1 MRNTQEKVVT
11 CSVRVSDVAVKTVGK
26 SAHVV
31 IANLLQLHLA
41 RPLVVSTFIDVH
53 LTLQL
58 GNVSAWLIAVTLT
71 ISSIVVEVSDIAVK
85 LHCIIKLYQRILRI
99 V

>member
-11 CSVRVSDVAVKTVGK
+11 YAVGIGYVTVKTVGK
-26 SAHVV
+26 HTHVV
-31 IANLLQLHLA
+31 VADLLQMHLA

-71 ISSIVVEVSDIAVK
+71 INGVVVKVADIAVI
-85 LHCIIKLYQRILRI
+85 LHCIVKLYHRVLR
-99 V
+99 VV